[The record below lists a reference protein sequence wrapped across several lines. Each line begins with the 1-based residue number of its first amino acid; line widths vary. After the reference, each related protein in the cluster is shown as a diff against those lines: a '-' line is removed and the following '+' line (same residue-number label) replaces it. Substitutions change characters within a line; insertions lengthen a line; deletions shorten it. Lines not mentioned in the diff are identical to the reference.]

1 MLELGRHFDGWAPA
15 RDGEDLVVA
24 TIVATSGSTPRPA
37 GTSMLV
43 AAGGGILG
51 SLSGGCVEGAVV
63 AAAQEVLACGRA
75 RRERFGYSAEDAFA
89 VGLTCGGEL
98 EIHLSRLSEPER
110 MALASAPV
118 ALLRRLDDDG
128 APAVTLAAPSSG
140 AGIAREA
147 WVGLL
152 GLGAAPEP
160 IQEELLAR
168 ARTQVE
174 PLLRQGRSGLV
185 RVAPPEG
192 CHDGEAG
199 TRPLELFVESRLP
212 APRAVVVGANDF
224 SEALLPVLKLLG
236 FHVTLC
242 DARPGFVSQTRFA
255 PADAVERTWPHRY
268 LERQAEEGLL
278 DERSVLFVLSP
289 RSQVRRPSAA
299 HRAASGPGLCRGPRV
314 AAQRP
319 AAPRV
324 PRGPGT
330 GIWSPGPAAFTHRT
344 GPRRRHPGG
353 GRGVDRRGAGGRP
366 ARRARHGGFPLAGER
381 PPASL
386 TTSLTSSP
394 GRALTAGTSERPCH
408 RRRDGAT
415 KHRSGAGASQ

>member
-63 AAAQEVLACGRA
+63 AAAQEVLSGGGA

-110 MALASAPV
+110 KALASAPV

-152 GLGAAPEP
+152 GLEGAPEP

-242 DARPGFVSQTRFA
+242 DARPGFAAQARFA
-255 PADAVERTWPHRY
+255 PADSVERTWPHRY
-268 LERQAEEGLL
+268 LERQAGEGLL
-278 DERSVLFVLSP
+278 DERSVLFVLSHDP
-289 RSQVRRPSAA
+289 KFDVPLLLTSLRLDLAYVGALGSRRSDRQRRASLAEQGLEPGLLDRLHSPIGLDLGAVTPAEVAVSIAA
-299 HRAASGPGLCRGPRV
+299 ELVGVLHGAPGTAGSLSRGSGPLHHGP
-314 AAQRP
+314 P
-319 AAPRV
+319 
-324 PRGPGT
+324 
-330 GIWSPGPAAFTHRT
+330 H
-344 GPRRRHPGG
+344 
-353 GRGVDRRGAGGRP
+353 
-366 ARRARHGGFPLAGER
+366 
-381 PPASL
+381 
-386 TTSLTSSP
+386 
-394 GRALTAGTSERPCH
+394 
-408 RRRDGAT
+408 
-415 KHRSGAGASQ
+415 